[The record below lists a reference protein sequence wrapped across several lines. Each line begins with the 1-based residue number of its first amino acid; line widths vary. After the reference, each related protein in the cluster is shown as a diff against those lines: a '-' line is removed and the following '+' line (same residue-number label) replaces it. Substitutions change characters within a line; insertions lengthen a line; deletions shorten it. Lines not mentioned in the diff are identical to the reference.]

1 VSRRRWTT
9 LAAVIA
15 CASLFTWEWAA
26 APRVHASPDVLRQ
39 LQAVR
44 GDLYLGQAFEG
55 LPLRTVRPF
64 LYSDCMPGKPH
75 VIPCTWVRV
84 DGGRV
89 TGRDPAQVR
98 RAVRKLRRVA

>member
-1 VSRRRWTT
+1 MSRRRWTT
-9 LAAVIA
+9 LAVVVA

-39 LQAVR
+39 LRAVH
-44 GDLYLGQAFEG
+44 GGLYLGQAFEG

-64 LYSDCMPGKPH
+64 LYSDCLPGKPH

-84 DGGRV
+84 DHGRV
-89 TGRDPAQVR
+89 SGSDPVQVR
-98 RAVRKLRRVA
+98 RAVRKLRRVG

>member
-9 LAAVIA
+9 LAVVVV
-15 CASLFTWEWAA
+15 CVLLFTWEWTA
-26 APRVHASPDVLRQ
+26 APRVHASPGVLRQ
-39 LQAVR
+39 LRAVH
-44 GDLYLGQAFEG
+44 GDLYLGPAFEG

-64 LYSDCMPGKPH
+64 LYSDCLPGKPH

-84 DGGRV
+84 DHGRV
-89 TGRDPAQVR
+89 SGREPAQVQ